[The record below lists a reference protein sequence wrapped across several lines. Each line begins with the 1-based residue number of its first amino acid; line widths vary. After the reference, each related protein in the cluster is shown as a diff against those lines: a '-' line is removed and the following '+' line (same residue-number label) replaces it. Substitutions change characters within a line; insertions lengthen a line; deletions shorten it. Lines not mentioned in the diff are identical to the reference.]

1 MDNRNDG
8 QLSLERKSTQKKKKK
23 SLERE
28 TTSKPWLSASTCKEL
43 SKWLWRVMFA
53 CIVQIGLKV
62 VIDVVITA
70 YR

>member
-23 SLERE
+23 KFRKRDNLKTLAERIH
-28 TTSKPWLSASTCKEL
+28 KEL

>member
-8 QLSLERKSTQKKKKK
+8 QLSLERKINSKKKKFRK
-23 SLERE
+23 RDNLKTLAERIH
-28 TTSKPWLSASTCKEL
+28 KEL

>member
-8 QLSLERKSTQKKKKK
+8 QLILERKINSKKKKFRK
-23 SLERE
+23 RDNLKTLAERIH
-28 TTSKPWLSASTCKEL
+28 KEL